1 MNLLLDRVAFTIG
14 SLEIYWYGIIITG
27 AILAGTIFTCF
38 ECKRRKRNPDYV
50 LSLFLWVVPLAIL
63 FARLAYV
70 IFHPSSYFPL
80 QSFKDFLHIF
90 DIREGGISILGA
102 IPGGALGA
110 FINFK
115 IHKEFKFV
123 EVLDML
129 SPGMIL
135 GQALGRWGNFMN
147 QELYGMEITNEALQF
162 FPIAV
167 KIVDERTGAFI
178 GWFQATFFYE
188 MVLNLIGF
196 ALLVV
201 ISRKIKKNGVM
212 ITFYL
217 FWYCLVRAIMELLR
231 EDAVVKNGI
240 HIGTLGCGIVA
251 GVALIVILLI
261 SFGRIKVKTPSH
273 LIEKT
278 TEPEDSSWKTQKEI

>member
-14 SLEIYWYGIIITG
+14 TLQIYWYGIIITG
-27 AILAGTIFTCF
+27 AILAGTLFTCY

-50 LSLFLWVVPLAIL
+50 LSLFLWVVPLAIV

-70 IFHPSSYFPL
+70 IFHPKSYFPL
-80 QSFKDFLHIF
+80 NSFQDFLHIF

-110 FINFK
+110 FINFR
-115 IHKEFKFV
+115 IHKDFKFV

-147 QELYGMEITNEALQF
+147 QELYGKEITNEALQF

-167 KIVDERTGAFI
+167 QIDREGGR
-178 GWFQATFFYE
+178 WFQATFFYE
-188 MVLNLIGF
+188 MILNLIGF
-196 ALLVV
+196 AILIVL
-201 ISRKIKKNGVM
+201 SRKLKKNGTM

-231 EDAVVKNGI
+231 EDAVVISNGI
-240 HIGTLGCGIVA
+240 HVGTLGCGII
-251 GVALIVILLI
+251 ALLALAVIILI
-261 SFGRIKVKTPSH
+261 ACGRIKVKTPSH
-273 LIEKT
+273 FLETPI
-278 TEPEDSSWKTQKEI
+278 EPED

>member
-14 SLEIYWYGIIITG
+14 SLQIYWYGIIITG

-50 LSLFLWVVPLAIL
+50 LSLFLWVVPFAIV

-80 QSFKDFLHIF
+80 NDFKDFLHIF

-110 FINFK
+110 FINLR

-147 QELYGMEITNEALQF
+147 QELYGKEITNQALQF

-167 KIVDERTGAFI
+167 QIENEGGR
-178 GWFQATFFYE
+178 WFQATFFYE

-231 EDAVVKNGI
+231 EDAVISNGI

-251 GVALIVILLI
+251 GVALIFILLI
-261 SFGRIKVKTPSH
+261 SFGRIKVKAPSH
-273 LIEKT
+273 LIEKPIV
-278 TEPEDSSWKTQKEI
+278 PED